1 MAEIWIM
8 GEMLVEIMRPEEGTP
23 LYEAGCFRGP
33 FPSGAPAI
41 CIDTAARLGHSAGII
56 GGVGKDDFGKCL
68 LDRLEKDG
76 VDCSRVLIND
86 RVSTGC
92 AFVTYFEDGSRKFI
106 FHIGNTP
113 AAEAKMPDVE
123 AMRGAGFFHVMGC
136 SVTAKSEFGEEIVKT
151 AKAFYER
158 GTKISFDPNIRP
170 ELLKDPACFGMIEEI
185 WKHTS
190 VFMPGVSEL
199 LTVTGEVT
207 VEDAIRKC
215 FELPDMEIVALKNGS
230 KGCVIYTREKA
241 FSLGVYPVKA
251 LDATGAGDSFDGAF
265 LCGLLEGRSLL
276 ETAKM
281 ASAAAAL
288 NTVAFGPMEG
298 NITPETVKAMMEQ
311 NEIDWK
317 EGAVL

>member
-151 AKAFYER
+151 AKAF
-158 GTKISFDPNIRP
+158 
-170 ELLKDPACFGMIEEI
+170 
-185 WKHTS
+185 
-190 VFMPGVSEL
+190 
-199 LTVTGEVT
+199 
-207 VEDAIRKC
+207 
-215 FELPDMEIVALKNGS
+215 
-230 KGCVIYTREKA
+230 
-241 FSLGVYPVKA
+241 SLGVYPVKA

-288 NTVAFGPMEG
+288 NTAAFGPMEG
-298 NITPETVKAMMEQ
+298 NITPETVKAMREQ